1 LKQAL
6 AFSLEQSP
14 FLSMLSDQQIQQT
27 LRFMGRPSGTPMNR
41 ETTREICQR
50 NQSKAMLAGSISSVG
65 TQYLVG
71 IEALDCETGSSMARV
86 GGSAASKDKVLT
98 TLGQAASELR
108 GKLGESL
115 AVVRRYDAPLEEATT
130 GSLDALKMFNLGV
143 KTLNEQGSAAS
154 IPYFKRAI
162 DLDPNFAGAY
172 GITAVMYGNIGES
185 AQAAEYAKRA
195 YALRDRV
202 SERERLVLEG
212 FQEGFGVG
220 DQVKGEQIV
229 ELTKRTFP
237 RYEGAYVDSSAYK
250 MGRGDYLASIPD
262 AQQAL
267 NTTRTNSIALGNLAF
282 AYLALNRFDEA
293 GAVLAKGL
301 ADGIEPIALA
311 VTYYALYFAKHDPDG
326 MQKQLAIATGKPG
339 YEDALLFYSV
349 RHRRLLRPLEA
360 SQRRISP
367 RHRVRKTQ

>member
-202 SERERLVLEG
+202 SELERLVLEG
-212 FQEGFGVG
+212 FPGGV
-220 DQVKGEQIV
+220 
-229 ELTKRTFP
+229 RS
-237 RYEGAYVDSSAYK
+237 R
-250 MGRGDYLASIPD
+250 R
-262 AQQAL
+262 
-267 NTTRTNSIALGNLAF
+267 
-282 AYLALNRFDEA
+282 
-293 GAVLAKGL
+293 
-301 ADGIEPIALA
+301 
-311 VTYYALYFAKHDPDG
+311 
-326 MQKQLAIATGKPG
+326 PG
-339 YEDALLFYSV
+339 
-349 RHRRLLRPLEA
+349 
-360 SQRRISP
+360 QG
-367 RHRVRKTQ
+367 